1 MKLDAKHIAQN
12 HGITKGGTVQ
22 KRIDAEV
29 IRRMKPYT
37 PARNMVLSRS
47 ARKDT
52 VIGSGEIRQNT
63 PYAHY
68 QYMGVVYGPNFPQYD
83 QTGEISGRKSPRKK
97 YPTSREL
104 VYSTARHA
112 KAGKRWFHRMKADH
126 RKKILAAAQKLIDRG
141 VT

>member
-12 HGITKGGTVQ
+12 HGIAKGGTVQ
-22 KRIDAEV
+22 KYVDDAC
-29 IRRMKPYT
+29 IRAMKPYT
-37 PARNMVLSRS
+37 PARNMVLEKS
-47 ARKDT
+47 ARTGT
-52 VIGSGEIRQNT
+52 VIGSGEIVQNT

-83 QTGEISGRKSPRKK
+83 KNGEIIWKSPRKK
-97 YPTSREL
+97 YRTSREL

-126 RKKILAAAQKLIDRG
+126 GKKILAAAQKLIDRG